1 MRFCISSLSLLRRSR
16 LTFRKRSNSVSTGGG
31 AKRTE
36 TCLDFLARGDDD
48 EGATDAVGE
57 AEEVVEAGV
66 GTGSGIEIWE
76 TGSMWASAETLG
88 SAAGV
93 EWETVV
99 GMIEESEEAVATTDG
114 GDTGTG

>member
-1 MRFCISSLSLLRRSR
+1 
-16 LTFRKRSNSVSTGGG
+16 VSTGGG

-48 EGATDAVGE
+48 EGSTDAVGE
-57 AEEVVEAGV
+57 VEEVVEVGAG
-66 GTGSGIEIWE
+66 TRSGIEIWE

-93 EWETVV
+93 EMETAV
-99 GMIEESEEAVATTDG
+99 GIEESEDAGVTTDG
-114 GDTGTG
+114 RDTGTG

>member
-1 MRFCISSLSLLRRSR
+1 MSSFNCCRRAR
-16 LTFRKRSNSVSTGGG
+16 LTFLNLSNSVSTGGG

-57 AEEVVEAGV
+57 AEEVVEVGV

-93 EWETVV
+93 ERETAV
-99 GMIEESEEAVATTDG
+99 GIEESEDVGVTKDG

>member
-1 MRFCISSLSLLRRSR
+1 
-16 LTFRKRSNSVSTGGG
+16 VSTGGG

-36 TCLDFLARGDDD
+36 ACLGFLARGDDD

-57 AEEVVEAGV
+57 AEEVVEVGV
-66 GTGSGIEIWE
+66 GTGSGIEEIGE

-93 EWETVV
+93 EWETAV
-99 GMIEESEEAVATTDG
+99 GMIEESEEAAATTDG

>member
-1 MRFCISSLSLLRRSR
+1 MSSFNCFRRAR
-16 LTFRKRSNSVSTGGG
+16 LTFLNLSNSVSTGGG

-36 TCLDFLARGDDD
+36 TSLGFLVRGDDD

-66 GTGSGIEIWE
+66 GTGSVIEIWE
-76 TGSMWASAETLG
+76 TGSRWATAETLG

>member
-1 MRFCISSLSLLRRSR
+1 MASFNCCRRAR
-16 LTFRKRSNSVSTGGG
+16 LTFLNLSNSVSTGGG

-36 TCLDFLARGDDD
+36 TCLGFLARGDDD

-57 AEEVVEAGV
+57 AEEMVEVGV

-88 SAAGV
+88 STAGV
-93 EWETVV
+93 ERETAVE
-99 GMIEESEEAVATTDG
+99 IEESKEAGATTDG
-114 GDTGTG
+114 AGKGTG